1 MREVSFNT
9 KEIMERSGYSQSTI
23 SNLIREGITPEEIIE
38 RGIKYHS
45 KVHKNREIRDT
56 KKLAKVTGYS
66 ESTIS
71 KYRTSGLSDLQIIE
85 RSKKS
90 ELRLKNEKKVF
101 R

>member
-45 KVHKNREIRDT
+45 H
-56 KKLAKVTGYS
+56 A
-66 ESTIS
+66 
-71 KYRTSGLSDLQIIE
+71 SGLEKLKAE
-85 RSKKS
+85 GKLGKHKRKGTRNES
-90 ELRLKNEKKVF
+90 ELDANI
-101 R
+101 